1 VLLIASAVS
10 FFVELK
16 HPGLGI
22 PTILGVIFLVAG
34 GMLLFN
40 PSVPNARVSPWLI
53 VLVAGLIVLF
63 LATAVQAVIKTR
75 HLGKR
80 PGLERYIGR
89 EATVVQALD
98 PVGVIHMGA
107 ENWTALVDHGYI
119 PKGRNVRVT
128 GVDGLRLTVEPAEVA
143 TSSTPETDQKGTA

>member
-1 VLLIASAVS
+1 
-10 FFVELK
+10 
-16 HPGLGI
+16 
-22 PTILGVIFLVAG
+22 LVAG

-40 PSVPNARVSPWLI
+40 PSVPNARVSLWLI

-107 ENWTALVDHGYI
+107 ENWTALVTHGYI
-119 PKGRNVRVT
+119 PKGRSVRVT
-128 GVDGLRLTVEPAEVA
+128 GVDGLRLTVEPAELA
-143 TSSTPETDQKGTA
+143 TSSPPETDQKGTA